1 MMALS
6 NNEVWAD
13 LELKNV
19 IKEAVGGEKLG
30 RACLG
35 ARHLHV
41 TILHQVQLGVAPSY
55 SYSSETNIIDMF
67 SKCYL
72 TLNVDDMPL
81 QNRKIKIRPKR

>member
-1 MMALS
+1 MALS

-13 LELKNV
+13 LELKYV

-55 SYSSETNIIDMF
+55 S
-67 SKCYL
+67 CPCP
-72 TLNVDDMPL
+72 NVLKKNYGNYVL
-81 QNRKIKIRPKR
+81 QNFVHQKLVRFPNYQK

>member
-1 MMALS
+1 MALS

-13 LELKNV
+13 LELKYV

-41 TILHQVQLGVAPSY
+41 AILHQVQLGVAPSY
-55 SYSSETNIIDMF
+55 FYSSETNIIDMF
-67 SKCYL
+67 AKCYRYL
-72 TLNVDDMPL
+72 TLNVDDI